1 MAKEGVSG
9 FADFLAELA
18 VVLYRYVVELN
29 VLINLDITK
38 LFIQCYTRLEGDQ
51 LYMAVFF

>member
-9 FADFLAELA
+9 FADFLAELT

-29 VLINLDITK
+29 VLINLDITE
-38 LFIQCYTRLEGDQ
+38 LFIKRYTRID
-51 LYMAVFF
+51 